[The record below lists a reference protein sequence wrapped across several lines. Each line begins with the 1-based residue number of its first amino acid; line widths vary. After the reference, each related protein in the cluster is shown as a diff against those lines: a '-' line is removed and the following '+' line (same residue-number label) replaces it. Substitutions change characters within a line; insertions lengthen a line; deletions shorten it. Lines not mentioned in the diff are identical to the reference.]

1 MIKNKYKRV
10 VLDLGYV
17 VRDGDEEMERHAM
30 ISLYDDIMC
39 LAKHDELYDA
49 ITVVDAPDA
58 KEEDIPEFLLEVDDE
73 DREAPIWPNPQK
85 SLA

>member
-1 MIKNKYKRV
+1 MANPKYKRV
-10 VLDLGYV
+10 ILDLGYV

-30 ISLYDDIMC
+30 TSLYEDIMC

-49 ITVVDAPDA
+49 ITVIDAPDA

>member
-1 MIKNKYKRV
+1 MNKYKRV

-17 VRDGDEEMERHAM
+17 VRDGDKEMERHAM

-49 ITVVDAPDA
+49 ITVIDAPDA
-58 KEEDIPEFLLEVDDE
+58 KEEDIPEFLLEEQE
-73 DREAPIWPNPQK
+73 DWLK
-85 SLA
+85 

>member
-1 MIKNKYKRV
+1 MIKNKFKRV

-30 ISLYDDIMC
+30 ISLYEDIMC

-58 KEEDIPEFLLEVDDE
+58 KEEDIPEFLLEEEKDW
-73 DREAPIWPNPQK
+73 INFQ
-85 SLA
+85 

>member
-1 MIKNKYKRV
+1 MNKYKRV

-17 VRDGDEEMERHAM
+17 VRDGDKEMEQHAM

-49 ITVVDAPDA
+49 ITVIDAPDA
-58 KEEDIPEFLLEVDDE
+58 KEEDIPEFLLEEQE
-73 DREAPIWPNPQK
+73 DWLK
-85 SLA
+85 